1 MTITLCVLLWPHRD
15 CEQTLVSYED
25 AVLGFL
31 QDHNGRVIERVR
43 STEPGAAEQ
52 GAAEQGANEESDAES
67 GDGQPFEIH
76 LIEFASEASLAGY
89 LNDDRRHAMADARD
103 AAIARTQVIRVDR
116 LAGSVPAPFDA
127 PGPDL

>member
-43 STEPGAAEQ
+43 STEP